1 MSNMDRITI
10 RLRAGQM
17 QTLNE
22 LKDALGCSIAIM
34 VRAIISDWLTKNDE
48 TLERIITHYKETG
61 EALMNNEILNEK
73 EYDDN

>member
-34 VRAIISDWLTKNDE
+34 VRAIIGDWLMKNDD
-48 TLERIITHYKETG
+48 TLERIIAQYRETG
-61 EALMNNEILNEK
+61 EPLLNNELLTEIEN
-73 EYDDN
+73 DDN